1 MRMLALVFILL
12 AVSAPAFAQ
21 TTSGAAS
28 SVNVSNPAYT
38 SSNATTR
45 LITPPTVVAPGLAAA
60 GIETCL
66 GSASGGVSVMGTGL
80 TFGKTTPDEGC
91 NIRLAARQ
99 LAAFGY
105 ARAALALM
113 CQDPHVAEAMATVGQ
128 ACPYGEVEQVSAIP
142 PPPPVHLLPARKK
155 KKVASRPVAQRKV
168 ASAASAAIVPGAVVP
183 PPAEAFTARR

>member
-66 GSASGGVSVMGTGL
+66 GSAVGWGFGDGHRPDLRQDDSRRGL
-80 TFGKTTPDEGC
+80 
-91 NIRLAARQ
+91 
-99 LAAFGY
+99 
-105 ARAALALM
+105 
-113 CQDPHVAEAMATVGQ
+113 
-128 ACPYGEVEQVSAIP
+128 
-142 PPPPVHLLPARKK
+142 
-155 KKVASRPVAQRKV
+155 
-168 ASAASAAIVPGAVVP
+168 
-183 PPAEAFTARR
+183 

>member
-1 MRMLALVFILL
+1 MRMTALLL
-12 AVSAPAFAQ
+12 IAMAVSTPAFAQ
-21 TTSGAAS
+21 TTSGATS
-28 SVNVSNPAYT
+28 SVNVSNPANTNST
-38 SSNATTR
+38 STNR

-80 TFGKTTPDEGC
+80 TFGRTTPDEGC

-105 ARAALALM
+105 PRAALALM

-128 ACPYGEVEQVSAIP
+128 PCPSGEIEQVSSIP
-142 PPPPVHLLPARKK
+142 PPVQPLPAPKK
-155 KKVASRPVAQRKV
+155 KKTALRANAQRKV
-168 ASAASAAIVPGAVVP
+168 ASPAKVAVAHGAAAAPATKTAAVQ
-183 PPAEAFTARR
+183 R